1 MRPRPPGALAGR
13 LPGSCA
19 AQCYRVVAGTD
30 GRRNVVKARRVAGGA
45 STTYVAVLD
54 QGEEAFSALA
64 DWAASQAISAAQVT
78 AVGAFERATVGWF
91 DRVIKDYQ
99 RIEIDEQCEV
109 LSLIGDIAL
118 GPPSEGDGLRQPQP
132 HLHAVLGLRDGTTR
146 GGHLLAGMV
155 WPTLEVIVREAPAEL
170 RKTHRPDVG
179 LALIDLSAR
188 PLSATALHSD

>member
-1 MRPRPPGALAGR
+1 M
-13 LPGSCA
+13 
-19 AQCYRVVAGTD
+19 
-30 GRRNVVKARRVAGGA
+30 VKAQRIAGGA

-64 DWAASQAISAAQVT
+64 DWAVSQAISAAQVT

-91 DRVIKDYQ
+91 DRVIRDYQ

-118 GPPSEGDGLRQPQP
+118 GAPGEGDGQPQP

-146 GGHLLAGMV
+146 GGHLLAGIV
-155 WPTLEVIVREAPAEL
+155 WPTLEVVIREAPAEL

-179 LALIDLSAR
+179 LALIDLGAR
-188 PLSATALHSD
+188 QQLPG